1 MIVVSV
7 VVLLVGCGGE
17 DTSVEKAEEEPGVQE
32 VEETSVKATSEDT
45 GEAAL
50 TQAPPRSSEEAAVD
64 AAKRKAAE
72 QGKSGAKNTI
82 SIDPNSPVPPAE
94 QVEYFRMLCQA
105 YKASGENLET
115 FEETFDAYFQEAMN
129 SGRTV
134 AELLSERGYECTN
147 QELREFQRLGQ

>member
-1 MIVVSV
+1 MRLLVIVVS

-32 VEETSVKATSEDT
+32 VEETSVKATSKDT

-50 TQAPPRSSEEAAVD
+50 TQEAPPRSSEE
-64 AAKRKAAE
+64 AAE

-147 QELREFQRLGQ
+147 QEVREFQRLGQ